1 MVAADFG
8 RSERADEGWLKNLSR
23 SYGFSVMIGARRVF
37 MPFATYYQRYV
48 DTAIMDIISGG
59 FDYNSVIRRVV
70 TQMTNSGLRF
80 VDYATGYSSRADVV
94 ARRFGEDVYR

>member
-1 MVAADFG
+1 MAEEPFQELWFFRDD
-8 RSERADEGWLKNLSR
+8 R
-23 SYGFSVMIGARRVF
+23 ARRVF

-80 VDYATGYSSRADVV
+80 VDYATGTAAARMSSPGVPS
-94 ARRFGEDVYR
+94 